1 MNRNEVLDG
10 WRGMAILAV
19 LAGHFLSLPYIN
31 LGRFGVELFFVL
43 SGRLMGEIL
52 FVREENLLRF
62 YWRRFSRIIPA
73 LYVFILICYFAS
85 QYLPDITIRPES
97 AIAAATFTYNYLR
110 NAGFFGAAVDHT
122 WSLCIEEHTYI
133 FLGVLAFVVR
143 RIKLTP
149 WKISLSLAVFCML
162 NGAYQSLVEAKSY
175 YDVYWKTDTR
185 AAGILLGCGLYCLYL
200 DKPMWFDRITGNV
213 IILLFIA
220 ALVLSLNIIP
230 DAIKYSAGTTA
241 LAVSV
246 TFLDRLP
253 SLLKILISNPLFRY
267 FGIASF
273 SLYIWQQPFYV
284 LIPQFG
290 MPTMFLGALIFGLGS
305 YYLVETPC
313 RRVLN
318 KFQMKAIAKPI
329 ESSL

>member
-1 MNRNEVLDG
+1 M
-10 WRGMAILAV
+10 
-19 LAGHFLSLPYIN
+19 
-31 LGRFGVELFFVL
+31 L

-62 YWRRFSRIIPA
+62 YWRRLSRIIPA

-85 QYLPDITIRPES
+85 QYLPDVTIRPES
-97 AIAAATFTYNYLR
+97 AIAAATFTYNYLH
-110 NAGFFGAAVDHT
+110 NAGFGGAAVDHT

-143 RIKLTP
+143 RIKLSP

-162 NGAYQSLVEAKSY
+162 SGAYQSLIEAKSY

-200 DKPMWFDRITGNV
+200 DRPKCFDWITRNV
-213 IILLFIA
+213 VVLLFMA
-220 ALVLSLNIIP
+220 ALVLSLNPIP
-230 DAIKYSAGTTA
+230 DAIKYSVGTTA
-241 LAVSV
+241 LAVSII
-246 TFLDRLP
+246 FLDRLP
-253 SLLKILISNPLFRY
+253 GWLKTFISNPLFRY

-273 SLYIWQQPFYV
+273 SLYLWQQPFFI
-284 LIPQFG
+284 LTPQFG
-290 MPTMFLGALIFGLGS
+290 VPTMFLGALIFGLGS
-305 YYLVETPC
+305 YYLIETPC

-318 KFQMKAIAKPI
+318 KFQMNVIAKPI